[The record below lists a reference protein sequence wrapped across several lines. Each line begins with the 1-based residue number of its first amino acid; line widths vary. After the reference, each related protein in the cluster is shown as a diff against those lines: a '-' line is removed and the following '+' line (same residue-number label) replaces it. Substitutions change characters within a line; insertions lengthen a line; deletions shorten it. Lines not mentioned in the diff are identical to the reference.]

1 MPTYTVNF
9 SNVQHVAEEMQAIS
23 QNIKT
28 TLASLDTNARQ
39 HLAEWTSE
47 AQSAYAAA
55 KARWDAA
62 SADMAAQAAK
72 AQGALTEIHAGYAQ
86 AERAGSNMWCH

>member
-9 SNVQHVAEEMQAIS
+9 GNVQHVAEEMQLIS
-23 QNIKT
+23 RNISAM
-28 TLASLDTNARQ
+28 LADLDANARR

-62 SADMAAQAAK
+62 SADMATQAQK
-72 AQGALTEIHAGYAQ
+72 AQTSLTEIHASYAQ
-86 AERAGSNMWCH
+86 AERTGSNMWGH